1 MHHRWLALCLLLLST
16 LATPARAQQAVAQQ
30 PEPAQMIARLRYQW
44 QGLFLA
50 SIANARAHGQAPAQY
65 GAALGRLYASSWPK
79 DLTPQGLG
87 RGILSNVQLIGLK
100 GELVE
105 DTPER
110 AVIRFSRPDS
120 VEFERDLARFGA
132 TIADW
137 TEAQHAL
144 GQAMA
149 TQHGL
154 AWTQRRDGEWEIAT
168 ITRKK

>member
-1 MHHRWLALCLLLLST
+1 MHHRWLALCLGLLGT
-16 LATPARAQQAVAQQ
+16 VAPPARAQQAVAQ
-30 PEPAQMIARLRYQW
+30 PTPTQMISRLRDQW

-50 SIANARAHGQAPAQY
+50 SIANARAHGQSPAQY
-65 GAALGRLYASSWPK
+65 GAALGRLYASSWPR
-79 DLTPQGLG
+79 DLTAQGLG
-87 RGILSNVQLIGLK
+87 RGILGNVEVMGLK

-120 VEFERDLARFGA
+120 VEFERNLARFGA

-168 ITRKK
+168 ITRKR

>member
-1 MHHRWLALCLLLLST
+1 MHKRWLALFLLLLS
-16 LATPARAQQAVAQQ
+16 AVVAPARAQQAAAQPT
-30 PEPAQMIARLRYQW
+30 PEQMISRLRYQW

-50 SIANARAHGQAPAQY
+50 SIANAKAHGQGPAQY

-79 DLTPQGLG
+79 DLTPQGLAH
-87 RGILSNVQLIGLK
+87 GILSNVELIGLK

-120 VEFERDLARFGA
+120 VEFQRDLARFGA

-149 TQHGL
+149 IQHGL

-168 ITRKK
+168 ITRKQ